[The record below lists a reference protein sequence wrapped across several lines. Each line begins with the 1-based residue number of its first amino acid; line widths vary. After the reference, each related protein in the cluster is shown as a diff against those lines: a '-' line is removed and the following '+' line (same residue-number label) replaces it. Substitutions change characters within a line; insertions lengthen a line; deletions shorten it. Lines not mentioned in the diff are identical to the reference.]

1 MKYLPAVV
9 IDVVLNEN
17 SKYFGTVGG
26 YNGVGV
32 VVYREIKGNTY
43 GALGFAKPYFSN
55 IFNFPLK
62 NELIYI
68 FNLPSP
74 DVQLNIN
81 NQSSYY
87 LSPINVWN
95 SPHHNAIPDIFS
107 NNSIPD
113 SQKQDYQQTS
123 LGAVRRVSDGSTEIN
138 LGSTFK
144 EKTNIHPLIKY
155 EGDFVLES
163 RWGQSIRF
171 GSTVISGSLPL
182 NDWSSEGNNG
192 DPIVLIRN
200 GQGNGG
206 SVGFLPILENLIS
219 DPSSIYLTSNQKITS
234 LQPPKWYKYDSYKS
248 DAPISP
254 EIYNKPQII
263 LNSGRLTLN
272 SLTDHIL
279 LSSYKSI
286 NLNAHNSINLDTPN
300 DIILESSKVY
310 LGSKDATEK
319 VVLGNTLKTQLD
331 TLITALDTFAGACQS
346 AIVATPGTQIAAIAT
361 AATILRSTL
370 TKVNTS
376 NILSDDIYTV

>member
-9 IDVVLNEN
+9 IDIVLNEN
-17 SKYFGTVGG
+17 SKYFGAVGG
-26 YNGVGV
+26 YNGVGTA
-32 VVYREIKGNTY
+32 VYREIKGNTY

-95 SPHHNAIPDIFS
+95 SPHHNAIPNIFNNDDI
-107 NNSIPD
+107 PA
-113 SQKQDYQQTS
+113 SQKQDYEQTS
-123 LGAVRRVSDGSTEIN
+123 LGAVRRVSDGSTEID

-144 EKTNIHPLIKY
+144 EKTNIHPLLKY

-192 DPIVLIRN
+192 DPITLIRN

-219 DPSSIYLTSNQKITS
+219 DPSSIYLTSNQKISS
-234 LQPPKWYKYDSYKS
+234 LQTQNKYNSYKNDS
-248 DAPISP
+248 PISP

-272 SLTDHIL
+272 SSTDHIL

-286 NLNAHNSINLDTPN
+286 NLSAYKSINLDTPN

-310 LGSKDATEK
+310 LGSKDATEQ
-319 VVLGNTLKTQLD
+319 VVLGNTLKSQLD

-346 AIVATPGTQIAAIAT
+346 AVVATPGTQIVAIAT

>member
-17 SKYFGTVGG
+17 SKYFGAVGG

-81 NQSSYY
+81 NQNSYY

-95 SPHHNAIPDIFS
+95 SPHHNAVPDIFS
-107 NNSIPD
+107 NNSIPN
-113 SQKQDYQQTS
+113 SQKQDYEQTS
-123 LGAVRRVSDGSTEIN
+123 LGAVRRVSDGSTEID

-144 EKTNIHPLIKY
+144 EKTNIKPLIKY

-171 GSTVISGSLPL
+171 GSTIISGSLPL
-182 NDWSSEGNNG
+182 NDWSSEGKNG
-192 DPIVLIRN
+192 DPIILIRN
-200 GQGNGG
+200 GQGRGG
-206 SVGFLPILENLIS
+206 SVGFLPTLENLIS
-219 DPSSIYLTSNQKITS
+219 DPSSIYLTSNQTITS
-234 LQPPKWYKYDSYKS
+234 LQPPKWYKYNSYKN
-248 DAPISP
+248 DTPISP
-254 EIYNKPQII
+254 ELYNKPQII

-272 SLTDHIL
+272 SSTDHIL

-286 NLNAHNSINLDTPN
+286 NLNAYNSINLDTPN

-310 LGSKDATEK
+310 LGSKDATEQ

>member
-17 SKYFGTVGG
+17 SKYFGAVGG

-182 NDWSSEGNNG
+182 NDWSSEGKNG

-219 DPSSIYLTSNQKITS
+219 DPSSIYLTSNQKIIS

-248 DAPISP
+248 EAPISP

-263 LNSGRLTLN
+263 LYSGRLTLN

-286 NLNAHNSINLDTPN
+286 NLNAYNSINLDTPN